1 MQTKPTKG
9 LTAAIVLSVN
19 TSLTRK
25 QKAHIYHINFEIA
38 TFLKTGVYIY
48 IYIYIYA
55 VIHKLKD

>member
-1 MQTKPTKG
+1 MQTKPTKA

-19 TSLTRK
+19 TSLTGK

-48 IYIYIYA
+48 S
-55 VIHKLKD
+55 KRK